1 MTENEISEYDINAFF
16 LITDDNT
23 NLTEINSINN
33 NHNVTLINDDTPDNT
48 NETAL
53 TPSKSIT
60 KHMPKRRKID
70 PFWDFID
77 NNNLVNFATKNISS
91 EQIFSVAK
99 HTISP
104 TRNQLSIT
112 ENVRASLCLKTWCN
126 FSKETAFIKLIRK
139 KRREEYY

>member
-1 MTENEISEYDINAFF
+1 MAENEISEYNTNAFF

-60 KHMPKRRKID
+60 NHMPKQRKID
-70 PFWDFID
+70 PVWDFIDDTD
-77 NNNLVNFATKNISS
+77 NNNLVNFATKNIPS
-91 EQIFSVAK
+91 EQIFSVTK

-104 TRNQLSIT
+104 TRNRLST
-112 ENVRASLCLKTWCN
+112 ENVHYPPKFLHKT
-126 FSKETAFIKLIRK
+126 
-139 KRREEYY
+139 YYIIHIGHKYLLEFLNGF